1 MADLEITLP
10 SLDLGKTDTVL
21 VVRDSDG
28 IIGKIK
34 LSTGTIEWWPKGR
47 SVNIRSMSW
56 PEFAKI
62 CQEHGTAI
70 KKPRSKKAAPVKTE
84 KKASRAVVKA
94 KTKK

>member
-62 CQEHGTAI
+62 CQSTVPPSKNHAP
-70 KKPRSKKAAPVKTE
+70 KKPPL
-84 KKASRAVVKA
+84 
-94 KTKK
+94 